1 MTQVTLPDEW
11 DPAPPERS
19 WYSHRVTGDFGWMVR
34 REGKDVIKLDR
45 PGVDEIRTYEEGEW
59 VPRAEVRPL
68 QMAQLAQIAFMADKQ
83 YCLAT
88 GDYKRAKTEW
98 LSLSQEQRRAWI
110 EKGPQTDPNRKALY
124 EAIVGALRHLAG

>member
-1 MTQVTLPDEW
+1 MDATETPADW
-11 DPAPPERS
+11 DPNPAERS
-19 WYSHRVTGDFGWMVR
+19 YFSHHVTGDVGWLVK

-45 PGVDEIRTYEEGEW
+45 PGVDEIRTFNIGEW
-59 VPRAEVRPL
+59 LPKSENRPL
-68 QMAQLAQIAFMADKQ
+68 QPAQLAQIAFMADKQ

-110 EKGPQTDPNRKALY
+110 EKGPQVDPVRKALY
-124 EAIVGALRHLAG
+124 EAVMGALRHLAG